1 MVDAAD
7 VTVRDNPAGGRYE
20 ALMEGELVAIA
31 DYHVTDGR
39 MVLPHTEVVPQHRGK
54 GIGDQVAKAALEGA
68 REKGLLVVPACWF
81 IREYIDRT
89 PGYKDLVA

>member
-1 MVDAAD
+1 MTDAAD
-7 VTVRDNPAGGRYE
+7 VTVRDNADGGRYE
-20 ALMEGELVAIA
+20 ALIDGELVAIA

-39 MVLPHTEVVPQHRGK
+39 MVLPHTEVVPERRGQ
-54 GIGDQVAKAALEGA
+54 GIGDHVAKAALDGA
-68 REKGLLVVPACWF
+68 RDKGLLVVPACWF